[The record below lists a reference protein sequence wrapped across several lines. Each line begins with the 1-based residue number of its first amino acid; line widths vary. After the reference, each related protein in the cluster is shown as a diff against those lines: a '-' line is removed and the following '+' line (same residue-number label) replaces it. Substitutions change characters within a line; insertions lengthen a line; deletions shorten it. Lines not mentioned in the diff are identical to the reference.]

1 MTAGDAGPRPV
12 TDVDTQLRDAIAS
25 VYKVRWIFLF
35 AGAMLLVGAVAYLG
49 SLAFS
54 QQAQISAAQKL
65 ARNQQQQIRSQ
76 QAQLQ
81 SSCSFFQ
88 PLTGL
93 PVSTPAPGRP
103 ATKLGVQ
110 IIAGARDT
118 YHGQHCGPL
127 PPPAA
132 SLVTWASY
140 WHIPVAR

>member
-1 MTAGDAGPRPV
+1 GGAPGDGRRHPQRGESRACPPGRRRDGDAVTAGDAGPRPV

-25 VYKVRWIFLF
+25 VYKVRWIVLF

-81 SSCSFFQ
+81 SSCS
-88 PLTGL
+88 
-93 PVSTPAPGRP
+93 
-103 ATKLGVQ
+103 
-110 IIAGARDT
+110 
-118 YHGQHCGPL
+118 
-127 PPPAA
+127 
-132 SLVTWASY
+132 
-140 WHIPVAR
+140 